1 MSRSKASQQRRHPER
16 SEQTRSAGSL
26 RCFADAQHDTDG
38 YVSCHSERRAE
49 SHPPVNRGVS
59 RILSKTR
66 SRGGREHLF
75 RHSIWLCLL
84 LLVVLLPVR
93 AQQRRIPYCNIVA
106 VESRRVGNAVQV
118 TIRADGL
125 MRLQFDPERYVDVA
139 RAEQGSGGDPRKPV
153 LEIPFR
159 VTNARSQVSSFVDV
173 GIYPVSHVEV
183 SLPSDTPD
191 GLGVDVKVVLFSP
204 GVLRSG
210 RVGGEEV
217 DFSGIPYPGPTFSVQ
232 QTQDQRS
239 LILLVTSDR
248 RTLPPVQ
255 RRKPGE
261 ATPSELRVESD
272 GDTVSIFALNADL
285 RELLREFT
293 LQTGEVV
300 LVDPDL
306 ERAVSLCLQEVSPAE
321 ALQAIAAGY
330 GLELG
335 RTNGSWAIAE
345 GTVGSMNTYLE
356 SSFQKIALNHI
367 TAASARNSLPEFLL
381 KYLRVNASENSLT
394 VIGPPPLVQK
404 VREDLRKI
412 DQPVPH
418 VQIDAL
424 IVEITDTRESEKVVR
439 LLVTDAHNTARVNT
453 GTGDITYQIFGGA
466 RTDIEARL
474 RALEAEGKVRIRA
487 TPTAVALNGQRARIF
502 SGQQRYIKAD
512 YFEEWSQAF
521 ITRVIPVDVGVS
533 LEMNCWVGAEGTI
546 LATVVPQVTAVA
558 ELDVVTGLPTVSTR
572 RAETTVLLR
581 NGETLFIGGLKLQQ
595 EDRIT
600 RKIPLLGDLPLIGG
614 LFRARAQRRTS
625 TELAIFLTP
634 RIITSS
640 HREVSSIR

>member
-1 MSRSKASQQRRHPER
+1 MSGSRVTVVKPIPLLPFLC
-16 SEQTRSAGSL
+16 AGRGEGL
-26 RCFADAQHDTDG
+26 RVRFAFP
-38 YVSCHSERRAE
+38 YVA
-49 SHPPVNRGVS
+49 
-59 RILSKTR
+59 
-66 SRGGREHLF
+66 
-75 RHSIWLCLL
+75 LL
-84 LLVVLLPVR
+84 LFTLLPVH

-106 VESRRVGNAVQV
+106 VESQRVGNAVQV

-125 MRLQFDPERYVDVA
+125 MRLQFNPERYVDFA
-139 RAEQGSGGDPRKPV
+139 RAQQEGAGDPRKPV

-173 GIYPVSHVEV
+173 GVYPVSHVEV
-183 SLPSDTPD
+183 SLPSHTPD
-191 GLGVDVKVVLFSP
+191 GLGVDVKVVLFAP

-210 RVGGEEV
+210 RVAGDEV

-239 LILLVTSDR
+239 LIILVTSDR

-255 RRKPGE
+255 RRKPAE
-261 ATPSELRVESD
+261 ATPSELSVQTD

-293 LQTGEVV
+293 RQTGQVV

-306 ERAVSLCLQEVSPAE
+306 ERAVSLCLQEMSPE
-321 ALQAIAAGY
+321 EVLQAIATAY

-335 RTNGSWAIAE
+335 RANGAWAIGE
-345 GTVGSMNTYLE
+345 GAVGSMSTYLE
-356 SSFQKIALNHI
+356 SSLEKIPLHYI
-367 TAASARNSLPEFLL
+367 SAASARNSLPEFLL
-381 KYLRVNASENSLT
+381 KHLRVNASENALT
-394 VIGPPPLVQK
+394 VVGPPPLVQK
-404 VREDLRKI
+404 VREDIFKI

-418 VQIDAL
+418 VRIDAL
-424 IVEITDTRESEKVVR
+424 MMEITDTDESEKVLR
-439 LLVTDAHNTARVNT
+439 LLATDAHNTARVNT
-453 GTGDITYQIFGGA
+453 GTADIYYQIFGGA
-466 RTDIEARL
+466 RTDIETKL
-474 RALEAEGKVRIRA
+474 RALAAEGKVRIRA
-487 TPTAVALNGQRARIF
+487 TPTTVALNGQKARIF

-533 LEMNCWVGAEGTI
+533 LEMNCWVGAEGVI
-546 LATVVPQVTAVA
+546 LATVAPQVTAVA

-581 NGETLFIGGLKLQQ
+581 DGETLFIGGLRLQQ
-595 EDRIT
+595 QDTIT

-614 LFRARAQRRTS
+614 VFRARVQRRTS
-625 TELAIFLTP
+625 TELAVFITP
-634 RIITSS
+634 RIITSP
-640 HREVSSIR
+640 HREVSNIR

>member
-1 MSRSKASQQRRHPER
+1 MSGSKVTVVKPIPLHPLLYEGR
-16 SEQTRSAGSL
+16 GKGSPL
-26 RCFADAQHDTDG
+26 PQGEGLGVRFAF
-38 YVSCHSERRAE
+38 SCLA
-49 SHPPVNRGVS
+49 
-59 RILSKTR
+59 
-66 SRGGREHLF
+66 
-75 RHSIWLCLL
+75 LL
-84 LLVVLLPVR
+84 LFTLLPVH
-93 AQQRRIPYCNIVA
+93 AQQRRMPYCNIVA
-106 VESRRVGNAVQV
+106 VESQRVGNAVQV

-125 MRLQFDPERYVDVA
+125 MRLQFDPERYVDFA
-139 RAEQGSGGDPRKPV
+139 RVQQGGEGDPRKPV

-204 GVLRSG
+204 GVIRSG

-217 DFSGIPYPGPTFSVQ
+217 DFSGIPYSGPTFSVQ

-255 RRKPGE
+255 RRRPGE
-261 ATPSELRVESD
+261 ATPSELLVETD
-272 GDTVSIFALNADL
+272 GNTVSIFALNADL

-293 LQTGEVV
+293 RRTGQVV
-300 LVDPDL
+300 LVDPDV
-306 ERAVSLCLQEVSPAE
+306 ERAVSLCLQEVAPEE
-321 ALQAIAAGY
+321 ALQAITTAY

-335 RTNGSWAIAE
+335 RTNGAWSIGE
-345 GTVGSMNTYLE
+345 GAVGSMSTYLE
-356 SSFQKIALNHI
+356 SSLEKIPLNYI
-367 TAASARNSLPEFLL
+367 SAASARNSLPEFLL
-381 KYLRVNASENSLT
+381 KHLRVNASENSLT

-404 VREDLRKI
+404 VREDIRKM

-424 IVEITDTRESEKVVR
+424 LVEITDTSESENILR
-439 LLVTDAHNTARVNT
+439 LLATDAHNTARVNT

-466 RTDIEARL
+466 RTDIEAKL

-487 TPTAVALNGQRARIF
+487 TPTTVALNGQKARIF

-521 ITRVIPVDVGVS
+521 ITRVFPVDVGVS
-533 LEMNCWVGAEGTI
+533 LEMNCWIGAEGVI
-546 LATVVPQVTAVA
+546 LATVTPQVTAVA
-558 ELDVVTGLPTVSTR
+558 ELDVLTGLPTVSTR
-572 RAETTVLLR
+572 RAETTVLLHD
-581 NGETLFIGGLKLQQ
+581 GETLFIGGLNLQQ
-595 EDRIT
+595 HDTIT
-600 RKIPLLGDLPLIGG
+600 RKVPFLGDLPLVGG
-614 LFRARAQRRTS
+614 LFRAKAQRRTN
-625 TELAIFLTP
+625 TELAIFVTP